1 MIQIKPKVGDLIQV
15 KDHTFA
21 AEVTLFG
28 YCVKSEEGSF
38 TLFYFDNNKQFEYW
52 YDDDEDYGLEMSII
66 STGQHKPNNHG
77 GLETLMISE
86 DQKN

>member
-1 MIQIKPKVGDLIQV
+1 MIQIKPKVGDLIRV
-15 KDHTFA
+15 KDGTFA

-66 STGQHKPNNHG
+66 STG
-77 GLETLMISE
+77 
-86 DQKN
+86 